1 MPGNLKLTETVFKAK
16 ESFISTV
23 SGKYN
28 IMITDRFYRNY
39 LHAVKDLFRDS
50 DRAKGETDQKT
61 KEIEKM
67 GFFSN
72 QLSNVVEW
80 DESKEGVI
88 FWKWPNDEI
97 KKGSKL
103 FIRPGQDAV
112 FLYNGKIEGVFKED
126 GSYDIETQII
136 PFLSSLKGFKFG
148 FNSGMRAEVVFINTK
163 ELLCKWGTK
172 SAINLPAPGLPG
184 GMPIRAF
191 GTFNCKV
198 QDFAVM
204 LEKLSGIMQTYSVE
218 DVKTRITA
226 SLDQL
231 LMSWIGKEG
240 KDMFN
245 LQMDARNIAKGIEND
260 LDTEMRDIGI
270 GITGFTIESFSYPEE
285 IRKMQ
290 EKAAAQSMVADMNKY
305 SQIALANSIE
315 KGDGSGSGADLAGQ
329 MMGVQM
335 GMMMGQQLM
344 NNVNLAQGMS
354 PNANMNPN
362 GQSAPAAG
370 GAGPKFCPNCG
381 TPTGGANFCSNCGQK
396 LI

>member
-1 MPGNLKLTETVFKAK
+1 
-16 ESFISTV
+16 
-23 SGKYN
+23 
-28 IMITDRFYRNY
+28 
-39 LHAVKDLFRDS
+39 
-50 DRAKGETDQKT
+50 
-61 KEIEKM
+61 M
-67 GFFSN
+67 GLFSN

-80 DESKEGVI
+80 DESREGVI

-103 FIRPGQDAV
+103 FIRPGQDAI
-112 FLYNGKIEGVFKED
+112 FMYNGKIEGVFEDD

-172 SAINLPAPGLPG
+172 NAINLPAPGLPG

-198 QDFAVM
+198 MDFAVM
-204 LEKLSGIMQTYSVE
+204 LEKLSGTMQTYSVE

-240 KDMFN
+240 RDMFN
-245 LQMDARNIAKGIEND
+245 LQMDARKIAKGIEEE
-260 LDTEMRDIGI
+260 LDMEMRSIGV
-270 GITGFTIESFSYPEE
+270 GITGFTIESFNYPEE
-285 IRKMQ
+285 IKKMQ
-290 EKAAAQSMVADMNKY
+290 EKAAAQSMVGDMNKY
-305 SQIALANSIE
+305 SQIAMANSIE
-315 KGDGSGSGADLAGQ
+315 KGNGGSSGANLAGQ

-335 GMMMGQQLM
+335 GMMMGQQMM
-344 NNVNLAQGMS
+344 NNTNMAQGMN
-354 PNANMNPN
+354 PGGQNANAGVQGMNT
-362 GQSAPAAG
+362 GVQGAG
-370 GAGPKFCPNCG
+370 GTSPKFCPNCG
-381 TPTGGANFCSNCGQK
+381 TPTNGANFCGNCGQK
-396 LI
+396 LV